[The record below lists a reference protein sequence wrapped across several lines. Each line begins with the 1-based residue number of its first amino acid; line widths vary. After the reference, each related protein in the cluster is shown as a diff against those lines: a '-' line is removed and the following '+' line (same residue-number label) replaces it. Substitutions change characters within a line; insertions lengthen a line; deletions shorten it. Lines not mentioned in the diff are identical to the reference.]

1 MITLGLFQEMLLVLD
16 NYRHDFHA
24 LIDWI
29 NLQERLENPNDRYV
43 MFFHLFAVEW
53 NCYYK

>member
-43 MFFHLFAVEW
+43 MFFHLFIV
-53 NCYYK
+53 